1 MKRRPLPESRVE
13 HPNVVPLIDV
23 MLCIIVFYMLAARIG
38 VDSGADKLITVPT
51 TALGTELDKIGTNN
65 VVVNVR
71 ENAGEPTV
79 TARVENGQGVQTLAV
94 GRTAAN
100 GTNASLRE
108 VLHALIV
115 GRDGK
120 VGTADDRPELG
131 VIVRGD
137 GEMTYK
143 SFMPVM
149 VAITD
154 AGVKHIFHNTKKEE
168 GSGARGQG
176 PANTLP

>member
-1 MKRRPLPESRVE
+1 MKRRPLPESPVS

-38 VDSGADKLITVPT
+38 VDSGADKTITVPT
-51 TALGTELDKIGTNN
+51 TALGTELEKIGTNN
-65 VVVNVR
+65 VIVNVR

-79 TARVENGQGVQTLAV
+79 TARVENGQGVQTLSV
-94 GRTAAN
+94 GPTAD
-100 GTNASLRE
+100 GGVASLRD

-115 GRDGK
+115 GRDGRP
-120 VGTADDRPELG
+120 GTADDRPDLG

-137 GEMTYK
+137 AEMTYK

-149 VAITD
+149 IAITD
-154 AGVKHIFHNTKKEE
+154 AGVRHIFHNTKKEE
-168 GSGARGQG
+168 GARGKGQG
-176 PANTLP
+176 